1 MKKLLMLLA
10 GTLAIS
16 SVGLVSCKDSGDA
29 DKQNTLRV
37 RPAADILFKADG
49 NEDVVL
55 TIETDAK
62 AWNFEADEWITTK
75 QDGNTLIVN
84 AQVNMDETPRSGR
97 IAFSAGNAQ
106 PLRINVKQE
115 AAEEIV
121 LGVEPSD
128 PIAFEAAGNKV
139 VELTV
144 TTNAAD
150 WTFTYPE
157 DWMTAEK
164 SGDKLTV
171 NATDNEGDARVGK
184 IVVTTVG
191 GEKSVEIEVSQKAC
205 DIPGSL
211 STEDETTFE
220 FPAEEAEAVK
230 KVLTFTLAKAAATDV
245 QVEVRFNEARV
256 EEYNTAHETEYEAFP
271 VEALTIADEGLM
283 TIKAGETVASIEVT
297 VNPSEELIVGTTYMI
312 PLQAEVKTE
321 GIIVEDDAQYVDLF
335 VSKAAKEDPISGSL
349 SMTDAPEIKFPA
361 ENAEAVKKEL
371 TFTLEKAAAE
381 DVQVEV
387 RFQAGRVG
395 DYNTEH
401 ETEYLAFP
409 VESLTIAGEG
419 IMTIGAGKT
428 SATLE
433 VTVNPGADLVAGK
446 TYMIPLQAV
455 SKSGDVI
462 VNKEAQYVDLF
473 VTKEEPQQEVYTLT
487 MTTSDPT
494 NINFSAYETLSQRL
508 KVTYTLDKPAPE
520 AMKFQII
527 VDEARVNEYN
537 SANGTSYGVYPGDIK
552 GTISNLPYTATIS
565 KGSKSGSTYISVY
578 PSSESGSFMAP
589 LKAVPQTAGL
599 VAKDGAQYIDL
610 FISKEAPIGGG
621 DGKIH
626 NICYFEVN
634 DCNPLNALE
643 YLLEDGT
650 PFFDAV
656 VLFAGNINWDAQKG
670 KVYMHANPNVQA
682 LLDGS
687 NTYLQPLRQKGI
699 KVLLCILGN
708 HDASGVA
715 GLTDYG
721 CEQFG
726 RELAQICRD
735 YQLDGIAFDDEYSNY
750 GSMSNDWIT
759 FPAAARA
766 ARLCYETK
774 KSLKELCS
782 WETWVHLYYLNNIK
796 SSLPSVTVNGKTIMP
811 GEFIDNVCEDYYNGP
826 AKPVMGM
833 GLSGCAAA
841 SIQLNN
847 GMSMDGPTAKSYMD
861 QGYGWLMWFAFDPSG
876 TGTVSSNRTHALQ
889 QFRNVAQS
897 CYGQSVQDP
906 KNVYN
911 KKGEGW
917 YDPTPH
923 PIN

>member
-128 PIAFEAAGNKV
+128 PIAFEAAGNKA

-171 NATDNEGDARVGK
+171 NAKDNEGDARVGK

-283 TIKAGETVASIEVT
+283 TIKAGETAASIEVT

-387 RFQAGRVG
+387 RFQADRVG

-419 IMTIGAGKT
+419 IMTIGDGKT

-433 VTVNPGADLVAGK
+433 VTVTPGADLVAGK

-473 VTKEEPQQEVYTLT
+473 VTKEEAQQEVYTLT

-508 KVTYTLDKPAPE
+508 KVTYTLDKPAP
-520 AMKFQII
+520 ATMKFQII

-565 KGSKSGSTYISVY
+565 KGSKSGSAYISVY

-687 NTYLQPLRQKGI
+687 NTYLQPLRRKGI

-750 GSMSNDWIT
+750 GSMSNQWIT
-759 FPAAARA
+759 MPAASRA

-782 WETWVHLYYLNNIK
+782 WETWVHLYYLNNI
-796 SSLPSVTVNGKTIMP
+796 SANLPSVVVNGQTIMP
-811 GEFIDNVCEDYYNGP
+811 GDFIDNVCEDYYKGP
-826 AKPVMGM
+826 AKPLKGM

-841 SIQLNN
+841 SIQLNK
-847 GMSMDGPTAKSYMD
+847 GMSMDGPTAKNYMD

-911 KKGEGW
+911 KKGEGR

>member
-10 GTLAIS
+10 GALAIS

-84 AQVNMDETPRSGR
+84 ARVNMDETPRSGR

-128 PIAFEAAGNKV
+128 PIAFEAAGNKA

-171 NATDNEGDARVGK
+171 NAKDNEGDARVGK
-184 IVVTTVG
+184 IVVTTVEG
-191 GEKSVEIEVSQKAC
+191 DKSVEIEVSQKAC

-230 KVLTFTLAKAAATDV
+230 KVLTFTLAKAAAADV

-271 VEALTIADEGLM
+271 AEALTIADEGLM
-283 TIKAGETVASIEVT
+283 TIKAGETAASIEVT
-297 VNPSEELIVGTTYMI
+297 VNPSEELAVGITYMI

-321 GIIVEDDAQYVDLF
+321 GIIVEDDARYVDLF

-371 TFTLEKAAAE
+371 TFTLEKEAAE

-387 RFQAGRVG
+387 RFHADRVG

-401 ETEYLAFP
+401 KTEYLAFP

-433 VTVNPGADLVAGK
+433 VTVTPGADLVAGK

-462 VNKEAQYVDLF
+462 VNTKAQYVDLF
-473 VTKEEPQQEVYTLT
+473 VTKEEAQQEVYTLT
-487 MTTSDPT
+487 MATSDPT

-508 KVTYTLDKPAPE
+508 KVTYALDKA
-520 AMKFQII
+520 ASVDMKFQII

-537 SANGTSYGVYPGDIK
+537 STNGTSYGVYPGDIK
-552 GTISNLPYTATIS
+552 GTISNLPYTATIK
-565 KGSKSGSTYISVY
+565 KGSKSGSIYISVY
-578 PSSESGSFMAP
+578 PSSESGSFMAS
-589 LKAVPQTAGL
+589 LKAVPQTEGL
-599 VAKDGAQYIDL
+599 VAKEDAQYIDL
-610 FISKEAPIGGG
+610 FITKEAPIGGG

-687 NTYLQPLRQKGI
+687 DTYLQPLRQKGI

-811 GEFIDNVCEDYYNGP
+811 GEFIDNVCEDYYKGP
-826 AKPVMGM
+826 AKPVQGM

-841 SIQLNN
+841 SIQLNQ

-861 QGYGWLMWFAFDPSG
+861 QGYGWIMWFAFDPSG

-923 PIN
+923 PIY

>member
-128 PIAFEAAGNKV
+128 PIAFEAAGNKA

-387 RFQAGRVG
+387 RFQADRVG

-446 TYMIPLQAV
+446 IYMIPLQAV

>member
-10 GTLAIS
+10 GALAIS

-128 PIAFEAAGNKV
+128 PIAFEAAGNKA

-171 NATDNEGDARVGK
+171 NAKDNEGDARVGK
-184 IVVTTVG
+184 IVVTTVEG
-191 GEKSVEIEVSQKAC
+191 DKSVEIEVSQKAC

-230 KVLTFTLAKAAATDV
+230 KVLTFTLAKAAAADV

-271 VEALTIADEGLM
+271 AEALTIADEGLM
-283 TIKAGETVASIEVT
+283 TIKAGETAASIEVT
-297 VNPSEELIVGTTYMI
+297 VNPSEELAVGITYMI

-321 GIIVEDDAQYVDLF
+321 GIIVEDDARYVDLF

-371 TFTLEKAAAE
+371 TFTLEKEAAE

-387 RFQAGRVG
+387 RFHADRVG

-401 ETEYLAFP
+401 KTEYLAFP

-433 VTVNPGADLVAGK
+433 VTVTPGADLVAGK

-462 VNKEAQYVDLF
+462 VNTKAQYVDLF
-473 VTKEEPQQEVYTLT
+473 VTKEEAQQEVYTLT
-487 MTTSDPT
+487 MATSDPT

-508 KVTYTLDKPAPE
+508 KVTYALDKA
-520 AMKFQII
+520 ASVDMKFQII

-552 GTISNLPYTATIS
+552 GTISNLPYTATIK
-565 KGSKSGSTYISVY
+565 KGSKSGSIYINVY

-589 LKAVPQTAGL
+589 LKAVPQTEGL

-610 FISKEAPIGGG
+610 FISKEAPVQGG
-621 DGKIH
+621 DGKIR

-656 VLFAGNINWDAQKG
+656 VLFAGNINWDDKKG
-670 KVYMHANPNVQA
+670 KVFMNANPNVQA

-687 NTYLQPLRQKGI
+687 DTYLQPLRQKGI

-708 HDASGVA
+708 HDGAGVA

-726 RELAQICRD
+726 LELAQICRD
-735 YQLDGIAFDDEYSNY
+735 YKLDGIAFDDEYSKY
-750 GSMSNDWIT
+750 GMSNQWLT
-759 FPAAARA
+759 SFPSSTRA

-774 KSLKELCS
+774 KALKDLCS

-796 SSLPSVTVNGKTIMP
+796 SSLPSVTINGKTIKP
-811 GEFIDNVCEDYYNGP
+811 GEFVDNVCADYGLT
-826 AKPVMGM
+826 ASPVDGM
-833 GLSGCAAA
+833 GLSGCAAN
-841 SIQLNN
+841 SIQLNQ
-847 GMSMDGPTAKSYMD
+847 GMSMDGPSAKRYMD
-861 QGYGWLMWFAFDPSG
+861 QGYGWIMWFAFDPSG

-923 PIN
+923 PIY

>member
-1 MKKLLMLLA
+1 MKKLLMLMA

-128 PIAFEAAGNKV
+128 PIAFEAAGNKA

-171 NATDNEGDARVGK
+171 NAKDNDGDARVGK

-283 TIKAGETVASIEVT
+283 TIKAGETAASIEVT

-349 SMTDAPEIKFPA
+349 SMTDAPEINFPA

-387 RFQAGRVG
+387 RFHADRVG

-401 ETEYLAFP
+401 KTEHLAFP

-473 VTKEEPQQEVYTLT
+473 VTKEEAQQEVYTLT
-487 MTTSDPT
+487 LSTKDLTT
-494 NINFSAYETLSQRL
+494 IEFSAYDDMDKSIKLE
-508 KVTYTLDKPAPE
+508 YALDKAAPVDL
-520 AMKFQII
+520 KFQIV
-527 VDEARVNEYN
+527 VDGARVNEYN
-537 SANGTSYGVYPGDIK
+537 NTHGTAYGVFPGEIRAGFSNNVLTIK
-552 GTISNLPYTATIS
+552 
-565 KGSKSGSTYISVY
+565 KGNKTGSTYAYIK
-578 PSSESGSFMAP
+578 SSFDPGDYMAP
-589 LKAVPQTAGL
+589 LKAVPQTEGL

-610 FISKEAPIGGG
+610 FISKEAPIEGG
-621 DGKIH
+621 DGKIR

-634 DCNPLNALE
+634 DTNPLNALE

-656 VLFAGNINWDAQKG
+656 VLFAGNINWDNKKG
-670 KVYMHANPNVQA
+670 KVYMHANPNIQA

-708 HDASGVA
+708 HDGAGVA

-726 RELAQICRD
+726 YELAQICKD
-735 YQLDGIAFDDEYSNY
+735 YQLDGIAFDDEYSKY
-750 GSMSNDWIT
+750 GMSNQWLT
-759 FPAAARA
+759 SFPSSTRA

-774 KSLKELCS
+774 KALKDLCS
-782 WETWVHLYYLNNIK
+782 WETWVHLYYLNSI
-796 SSLPSVTVNGKTIMP
+796 SASLPSVTINGQTIKP
-811 GEFIDNVCEDYYNGP
+811 GEFVDNVCADYGLT
-826 AKPVMGM
+826 ARPVDGM
-833 GLSGCAAA
+833 GLSGCAAN
-841 SIQLNN
+841 SIQLND
-847 GMSMDGPTAKSYMD
+847 GMSMDGPTAKRYQD
-861 QGYGWLMWFAFDPSG
+861 QGYGWIMWFAFDPSG
-876 TGTVSSNRTHALQ
+876 SMNIKNNRAHSLR
-889 QFRNVAQS
+889 QFRNVAES
-897 CYGQSVQDP
+897 CYGQSVQEP
-906 KNVYN
+906 KNVYD

-923 PIN
+923 PIY

>member
-128 PIAFEAAGNKV
+128 PIAFEAAGNKA

-387 RFQAGRVG
+387 RFQADRVG

-462 VNKEAQYVDLF
+462 VNTEAQYVDLF
-473 VTKEEPQQEVYTLT
+473 VTKEEPQQEVYTLSIS
-487 MTTSDPT
+487 TTAST
-494 NINFSAYETLSQRL
+494 TIVFSAADNYAKSV
-508 KVTYTLDKPAPE
+508 KFNYTLDKPAP
-520 AMKFQII
+520 ADMKIKI
-527 VDEARVNEYN
+527 VVDGARVNEYN
-537 SANGTSYGVYPGDIK
+537 STHGTSYVAYSSGKVSVGVYNMVTIK
-552 GTISNLPYTATIS
+552 
-565 KGSKSGSTYISVY
+565 KGSTSGSNYAYLDPNVEPGNY
-578 PSSESGSFMAP
+578 MVP
-589 LKAVPQTAGL
+589 LKAEPQDER
-599 VAKDGAQYIDL
+599 VVVNEDAQYIDL
-610 FISKEAPIGGG
+610 FVTKEAPAGGG
-621 DGKIH
+621 DGKIR

-634 DCNPLNALE
+634 DTNPLNALE

-656 VLFAGNINWDAQKG
+656 VLFAGNINWNAQRG

-682 LLDGS
+682 LLDDHQ
-687 NTYLQPLRQKGI
+687 TYLQPLRQKGI

-708 HDASGVA
+708 HDAAGVA
-715 GLTDYG
+715 GLSDYG

-726 RELAQICRD
+726 YELAQICRD

-750 GSMSNDWIT
+750 GTLFNQWISSY
-759 FPAAARA
+759 PSSSRA

-774 KSLKELCS
+774 RALKDLCS
-782 WETWVHLYYLNNIK
+782 WETWVHLYYLNKIDEY
-796 SSLPSVTVNGKTIMP
+796 LPSVNINGQTIKP
-811 GEFIDNVCEDYYNGP
+811 GEFVDNVCNDYGRS
-826 AKPVMGM
+826 AKPVEGM
-833 GLSGCAAA
+833 DLSGCAGN
-841 SIQLNN
+841 SIQLNQ
-847 GMSMDGPTAKSYMD
+847 GMSLAGSTAKSYQD
-861 QGYGWLMWFAFDPSG
+861 QGYGWIMWFAFDPSG
-876 TGTVSSNRTHALQ
+876 SGNINNNRAHSLK
-889 QFRNVAQS
+889 QFRSVAES
-897 CYGQSVQDP
+897 CYGQSVQEP
-906 KNVYN
+906 KNVYD
-911 KKGEGW
+911 KKGEGF

-923 PIN
+923 PIY

>member
-128 PIAFEAAGNKV
+128 PIAFEAAGNKA

-387 RFQAGRVG
+387 RFQADRVG

-401 ETEYLAFP
+401 ETEYQAFP

>member
-387 RFQAGRVG
+387 RFQADRVG

>member
-128 PIAFEAAGNKV
+128 PIAFEAAGNKA

-387 RFQAGRVG
+387 RFQADRVG

>member
-128 PIAFEAAGNKV
+128 PIAFEAAGNKA

-171 NATDNEGDARVGK
+171 NAKDNEGDARVGK

-283 TIKAGETVASIEVT
+283 TIKAGETAASIEVT

-387 RFQAGRVG
+387 RFHADRVG

-401 ETEYLAFP
+401 KTEYLAFP

-419 IMTIGAGKT
+419 IMTIGDGKT

-433 VTVNPGADLVAGK
+433 VTVSPGADLVAGK

-473 VTKEEPQQEVYTLT
+473 VTKEESQQEVYTLSIS
-487 MTTSDPT
+487 TTDPT
-494 NINFSAYETLSQRL
+494 NIEFPAYDAMSKSIKLS
-508 KVTYTLDKPAPE
+508 YTLDKAAPVDL
-520 AMKFQII
+520 KFQIV
-527 VDEARVNEYN
+527 VDGTRVNEYN
-537 SANGTSYGVYPGDIK
+537 STHGTSYVTYPGQVRVGFSNNVVTIK
-552 GTISNLPYTATIS
+552 
-565 KGSKSGSTYISVY
+565 KGSTKGSSYAYVE
-578 PSSESGSFMAP
+578 PSSESGNFMAP

-599 VAKDGAQYIDL
+599 VAKEDAQYIDL
-610 FISKEAPIGGG
+610 FISKESPIGGG
-621 DGKIH
+621 DGTIH

-643 YLLEDGT
+643 YLLDDGT

-708 HDASGVA
+708 WDAA
-715 GLTDYG
+715 GIASLTDYG

-735 YQLDGIAFDDEYSNY
+735 YQLDGIAFDDEYSSY
-750 GSMSNDWIT
+750 GSMFNQWIGSPSSSN
-759 FPAAARA
+759 A

-774 KSLKELCS
+774 RALTDLCS
-782 WETWVHLYYLNNIK
+782 WETWVHLYYLGYVNSN
-796 SSLPSVTVNGKTIMP
+796 LPSVTVNGQTIKP
-811 GEFIDNVCEDYYNGP
+811 GEFIDNVCADYGLS
-826 AKPVMGM
+826 AKPVSGM
-833 GLSGCAAA
+833 GLSSCAGN
-841 SIQLNN
+841 SIQLNQ
-847 GMSMDGPTAKSYMD
+847 GMSLTGSMAKNYMD
-861 QGYGWLMWFAFDPSG
+861 QGYGWIMWFAFDPSG
-876 TGTVSSNRTHALQ
+876 TGSVNSNRAHALR
-889 QFRNVAQS
+889 QFRNVAES
-897 CYGQSVQDP
+897 CYGQSVQEP
-906 KNVYN
+906 KNVYD

>member
-128 PIAFEAAGNKV
+128 PIAFEAAGNKA

-387 RFQAGRVG
+387 RFQADRVG

-670 KVYMHANPNVQA
+670 KVYMHANPNIQA

>member
-128 PIAFEAAGNKV
+128 PIAFEAAGNKA

-164 SGDKLTV
+164 SGDELTV

-230 KVLTFTLAKAAATDV
+230 KVLTFMLAKAAATDV

-387 RFQAGRVG
+387 RFQADRVG

-401 ETEYLAFP
+401 KTEYLAFP